1 MRWPKKREFMVYYYL
16 SKKFRGERQSIHQLI
31 SDVKDAFNYNTKT
44 AKNIVKRLIKL
55 KYLVRIDGNNIIVRS
70 YQEVLDDYLND
81 FISKRKTT
89 RPRIF
94 PRQS

>member
-16 SKKFRGERQSIHQLI
+16 SKKFQGEARTIHQLI
-31 SDVKDAFNYNTKT
+31 SEVKDTFNYNTKT

-55 KYLVRIDGNNIIVRS
+55 NYLVRIEGNNIIVRS
-70 YQEVLDDYLND
+70 CQEVLDDYLND

-89 RPRIF
+89 RPQIS
-94 PRQS
+94 PQQS